1 MRVFFRQNGSI
12 NFTEFVA
19 SSFDAQSKLSSQ
31 DIIDAFRVFDRDDSG
46 FITASNLR
54 EALQID
60 EGEYIDKL
68 IHEADVARDGKIS
81 FREFRNFLMKNQLKT
96 PVEGG

>member
-1 MRVFFRQNGSI
+1 VS
-12 NFTEFVA
+12 

-60 EGEYIDKL
+60 QGEYIDKL
-68 IHEADVARDGKIS
+68 IHEIDVAGDGQIS

-96 PVEGG
+96 PIEGG